1 MDDGKTGSKPVN
13 EGSTKGGSDTPLTQP
28 RSGPVRRAGAQVTRF
43 GALDMQV
50 CVPAEWT
57 DEQVKSFADSRNL
70 CGTEHGWQIRR
81 EGDKALAGC
90 AERVQC
96 QDDPSFVHIM
106 LDA

>member
-1 MDDGKTGSKPVN
+1 MN
-13 EGSTKGGSDTPLTQP
+13 EDRTCDNTSPKLTQP
-28 RSGPVRRAGAQVTRF
+28 RSGPVRSAGAQVTRF

-81 EGDKALAGC
+81 EGDKALAGR